1 MREIKFRA
9 WCETKKVM
17 FTPADNTSFVIHPD
31 GMVET
36 STFGPIKPLL
46 MQYTGLKDQNDVEI
60 YESDLLKNKSGR
72 ICVVKW
78 HEYAAMFDCEP
89 VVIVKNDNAGGFKN
103 NCWSRWIEVIG
114 NIHQNPELLQANK

>member
-1 MREIKFRA
+1 MREIKFRLHVNGLTSDPFPFG
-9 WCETKKVM
+9 EDLIT
-17 FTPADNTSFVIHPD
+17 FDNCGSYCSLRDYITVGD
-31 GMVET
+31 V
-36 STFGPIKPLL
+36 

-78 HEYAAMFDCEP
+78 HESAAMFDCEP
-89 VVIVKNDNAGGFKN
+89 VVIVKNDNADGFKN

-114 NIHQNPELLQANK
+114 NIHQNPELLQA